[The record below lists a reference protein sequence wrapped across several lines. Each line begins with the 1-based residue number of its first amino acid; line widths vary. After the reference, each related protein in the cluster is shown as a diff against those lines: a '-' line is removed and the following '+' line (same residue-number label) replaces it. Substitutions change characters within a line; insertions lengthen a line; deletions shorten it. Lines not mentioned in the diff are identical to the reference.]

1 VDPTTYE
8 WTGDREKD
16 GEIIERLR
24 KRYNWEKPKGGTE
37 MYGGYF
43 GGINGT
49 APGLGY
55 RNDNPIDYSTEGAGF
70 VSQGIDPN
78 DPALGYYIANFKK
91 KEAENWAWANGEY
104 WANNKRT
111 GNSLT
116 DDAAVLDWY
125 WRDLARRMD
134 KSNSFF
140 DSFLGKLFVNI
151 AVGWATAGIGNMF
164 GPWAASLFGG
174 ITSGA
179 MNDWDPLSMIMG
191 AVTPQLG
198 NIMDSTGL
206 SGLANDILPDWASLR
221 LPETTQMVT
230 GIDKFG
236 NAVIRDVFDYTL
248 NDALQ
253 SAGMTTA
260 KEALSRFQ
268 ESLSQEQGQGGA
280 EPASL
285 QPGAAPGLTPLPQG
299 YVPPPITPVD
309 PVRFGQGASQP
320 PTNPF
325 DAENNPFNPVT
336 EYAKGG
342 TVRRSIEDM
351 TDNEF
356 IGMRRDDMPGAAR
369 RDLGALMARSSQGV
383 PQYANGGMISQ
394 NAAGLFDGT
403 SGSLISNNASTLAA
417 GIPTTTAGGVVSQNK
432 AGLASRPPKKPAYL
446 GAPVQ
451 GMPGFYQI
459 NPNKFDFYKMAAQM
473 DQPGVYTVGAP
484 KLSMYE
490 TPEGSGYG
498 VRARPGGQY
507 VSRMPSDNTSA
518 WNTFLGNY
526 NVSPYAPYHGTTT
539 ASFEGAIP
547 RTDLRK
553 PALPKDEYNAAMRQ
567 LYADLAAEGKPMI
580 AYYDPAYS
588 VRGISSNAG
597 GLMASQRTT

>member
-1 VDPTTYE
+1 
-8 WTGDREKD
+8 
-16 GEIIERLR
+16 
-24 KRYNWEKPKGGTE
+24 
-37 MYGGYF
+37 MYGAYF
-43 GGINGT
+43 GGENGN

-111 GNSLT
+111 GNQLT
-116 DDAAVLDWY
+116 DDATVLDWY

-151 AVGWATAGIGNMF
+151 AVGWATAGVGNMF

-191 AVTPQLG
+191 AVTPQIG

-356 IGMRRDDMPGAAR
+356 IGMRRDDMPGSAR
-369 RDLGALMARSSQGV
+369 RDLDALMAQIG
-383 PQYANGGMISQ
+383 QYAAGGMVPEYGYGGMVPEY
-394 NAAGLFDGT
+394 ADGGMV
-403 SGSLISNNASTLAA
+403 SEYAEGGMVPEYGDGGMVPEYAEGGEVEEMFQEAPQLA
-417 GIPTTTAGGVVSQNK
+417 PVQRK
-432 AGLASRPPKKPAYL
+432 AKKPAYL
-446 GAPVQ
+446 GARVQ
-451 GMPGFYQI
+451 GMPGFYNI
-459 NPNKFDFYKMAAQM
+459 NPNKFNFYQMAAQM

-484 KLSMYE
+484 KLTMYE

-498 VRARPGGQY
+498 VRARPGGKY

-518 WNTFLGNY
+518 WNTFLGSY

-553 PALPKDEYNAAMRQ
+553 PALPKEEYNAAMRQ
-567 LYADLAAEGKPMI
+567 LYADLAAEGKPMV
-580 AYYDPAYS
+580 AYYNPKFS
-588 VRGISSNAG
+588 RNRGRKRTSP
-597 GLMASQRTT
+597 LLASQDIV